1 MASCGVC
8 STDPSSYVLRK
19 VADKGLYTVFY
30 THPSKVKTAFRPD
43 DIIAHY
49 QHRLHENGSKKWVW
63 VFDGSQ
69 FDTDHIMELKTGQGI
84 AELLAGPYGDLLV
97 EIKIINPTIHL
108 KVLLK
113 VIRPFMTDILISK
126 LNIMDDRPHSVLEF
140 L

>member
-19 VADKGLYTVFY
+19 VADKGSYTVFY
-30 THPSKVKTAFRPD
+30 THPSKVKTVFCPD
-43 DIIAHY
+43 DIIRHY
-49 QHRLHENGSKKWVW
+49 SHRLQENGQKKWVW

-84 AELLAGPYGDLLV
+84 AELLAGPFGDLLL
-97 EIKIINPTIHL
+97 EIKVINPTIHL

-113 VIRPFMTDILISK
+113 VIQPFMTDVLISK
-126 LNIMDDRPHSVLEF
+126 LKVMDDRPHSVLEF